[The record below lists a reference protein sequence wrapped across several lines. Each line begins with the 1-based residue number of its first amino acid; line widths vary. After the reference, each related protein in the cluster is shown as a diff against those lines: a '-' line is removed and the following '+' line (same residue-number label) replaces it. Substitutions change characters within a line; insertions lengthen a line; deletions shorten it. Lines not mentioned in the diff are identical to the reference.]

1 MKVSIQ
7 NVLIFFTTVF
17 IHITNARYCP
27 NLLYPY
33 ANWHQ
38 HNRILEGP
46 KFKLDDGH
54 NNYLIGNKYRKT
66 SISNLKFSN
75 KIFVNLQTKLH
86 IVKTYPLQ
94 LTISEIGYDSILAT
108 ILLMATMLQCG
119 IPNVQSMMVH
129 LRFASLDICVPIYG
143 STTTILEG
151 K

>member
-17 IHITNARYCP
+17 IHITNARYCT
-27 NLLYPY
+27 NLLDPY

-66 SISNLKFSN
+66 SIFNLKFSN
-75 KIFVNLQTKLH
+75 KKFVNLQTKLH
-86 IVKTYPLQ
+86 IVKTYP
-94 LTISEIGYDSILAT
+94 
-108 ILLMATMLQCG
+108 
-119 IPNVQSMMVH
+119 
-129 LRFASLDICVPIYG
+129 F
-143 STTTILEG
+143 
-151 K
+151 